1 MGEKDNH
8 NQGNDNVSLEQTD
21 SGAIDLDAEVNI
33 DVKFPDRTPT
43 LSFSLP
49 LSSTIHDVR
58 QIVLESLLA
67 PTNTCF
73 HFAHGNER
81 MQPFTELHEILLV
94 KPHQKLKPLV
104 LNVILDPYTERS
116 SRFHVFTLLDFLD
129 RSNNKN
135 YKSDNFGIRTGFCA
149 FPELDDPTDSYQ
161 MEAPESS
168 NLKFSILN
176 KDFWPDH
183 PNPFKSSYD
192 KLLSPI
198 LSTKSSPQHNCFRS
212 FSLSAWN
219 PVPPEYAMQGH
230 LLYLSITTL
239 EGQLYHITSHVT
251 GYFVN
256 NSTNTRFDP
265 TSQKDLYS
273 HSLVALLCQLSPL
286 FKENLEVLLDKY
298 RQQDQIAFA
307 KITGS
312 VPQAPW
318 ITMPSRNRPDLTK
331 TQETQLNP
339 YIENQGNLRDW
350 NEEIQSAREMAHESI
365 QDRVLR
371 ERLLVKTLQ
380 DFTEVSVQGAVDI
393 VNGNI
398 PPLNPLE
405 PEGSRMYVH
414 NNIFFSFG
422 RDSVGVFQKHG
433 GDAAAYY
440 AVGKDATTIRLLNQL
455 DAVNLSSLGTC
466 IVDYAGHRIVAQTI
480 IPGIFRQLELGNS
493 QLIYGSVE
501 GEGNFRFD
509 SSLEPDL
516 IKLSNIMH
524 IKKHELKNLD
534 GTVIPLYTSLD
545 TKGLL
550 GSDGRKYLMD
560 LYSLFPPDLGFLN
573 RLEQNKSK
581 QYANYPHQLVQFR
594 PELIQSFWE
603 STLNEEQNEKE
614 AFSEDKTIDEP
625 LQNKV
630 LNQNGNEVPEA
641 SQIPLK
647 IKDNA
652 VQEDCLFNPNVR
664 HPCYKYPE
672 TKEDDYKQDISLL
685 GKVSS
690 FLTTKVIPDFIDSIC
705 NDSSFLPIDGIA
717 LSRALHRNGINMR
730 YLGDMLTLIFDRYPQ
745 NTAALHLFTCEIFAR
760 SAKHLI
766 RDYLSRTPRCLRSY
780 VIAHVFNCL
789 LAASE
794 DDLSS
799 PFLPEE
805 SVLKFY
811 PETCQMLLSLSPKVA
826 WDNLLKESLSRF
838 GYEIHPSFVK
848 EANHLSLI
856 RLVCLKSGIQLACK
870 DYFNNEEI
878 VEPDNQAPSPKNKKN
893 KKKKKEKEK
902 KAKQDDCSD
911 RTNSF
916 HKFLP
921 KDILNLVPVVKSTVP
936 YSSLAQESLDAS
948 KVCLLKENKELC
960 YDLLNESLSLHEQI
974 YGVFH
979 PEVARAYCQL
989 AMICHQLNKKEESC
1003 SLGRKALIV
1012 CERILG
1018 FDSSETILAYLNL
1031 ALYEFSHNRISCALV
1046 YSQYALRLWHLV
1058 FGSDHPN
1065 MITSYTNIGLM
1076 LRSMKLIP
1084 ESKTC
1089 IEWALDLCRKF
1100 QDKSLTTAA
1109 VSLQYAQA
1117 LALTKDL
1124 RQASQE
1130 ARGAYKIYE
1139 KNLGSE
1145 HQTTKEAEQWL
1156 SQLIATT
1163 VKQEKVTLQ

>member
-8 NQGNDNVSLEQTD
+8 QLDNGNVPLKQTD
-21 SGAIDLDAEVNI
+21 SAIDLDTEVNI
-33 DVKFPDRTPT
+33 DIRFPDRTPT
-43 LSFSLP
+43 LSFALP
-49 LSSTIHDVR
+49 LSSTVHDVR
-58 QIVLESLLA
+58 QIVLEFLLA

-81 MQPFTELHEILLV
+81 IQPFTELHEILHV
-94 KPHQKLKPLV
+94 QSHQKLKTLV
-104 LNVILDPYTERS
+104 LDVVLDPYTERT
-116 SRFHVFTLLDFLD
+116 SRFHFFTLLDFLD
-129 RSNNKN
+129 RSNKN
-135 YKSDNFGIRTGFCA
+135 HKSDNFGIRTGFCA

-161 MEAPESS
+161 TEAVESS
-168 NLKFSILN
+168 NSKFSILN

-183 PNPFKSSYD
+183 PNPFESSYD
-192 KLLSPI
+192 KLLSPM
-198 LSTKSSPQHNCFRS
+198 LSSKSFPQHTCFRS

-230 LLYLSITTL
+230 LLYLSVTTL

-273 HSLVALLCQLSPL
+273 HSLIALLCQLSPL
-286 FKENLEVLLDKY
+286 FKENLEALLDKY

-307 KITGS
+307 KISGS
-312 VPQAPW
+312 IPQAPW
-318 ITMPSRNRPDLTK
+318 ITMPTRNRPDLTK
-331 TQETQLNP
+331 TQEAQLNP

-371 ERLLVKTLQ
+371 ERLLVKTMQ
-380 DFTEVSVQGAVDI
+380 DFTEVSVQGAIDI

-405 PEGSRMYVH
+405 PEDSRMYVH

-422 RDSVGVFQKHG
+422 RDSVGIFKKLG

-455 DAVNLSSLGTC
+455 DAVDLSSLGTC

-501 GEGNFRFD
+501 GERNFRCD
-509 SSLEPDL
+509 PSLEPDL
-516 IKLSNIMH
+516 LKLSNILH
-524 IKKHELKNLD
+524 IKKHGFKDQD
-534 GTVIPLYTSLD
+534 GSVIPLYTSLD

-573 RLEQNKSK
+573 RLEQKGSN
-581 QYANYPHQLVQFR
+581 QYSDYPHRLVQFR

-603 STLNEEQNEKE
+603 TTLNEEQEEKE
-614 AFSEDKTIDEP
+614 ASSEDKHINEP
-625 LQNKV
+625 LKNTV

-652 VQEDCLFNPNVR
+652 SQENCLFNPNVR
-664 HPCYKYPE
+664 HPSYKYPE
-672 TKEDDYKQDISLL
+672 HEEDEYKHDISLL
-685 GKVSS
+685 KKVST
-690 FLTTKVIPDFIDSIC
+690 FLTTNVIPHFIDSIC

-717 LSRALHRNGINMR
+717 LSRALHRNGINIR
-730 YLGDMLTLIFDRYPQ
+730 YLGDMLNLIFDEYPQ
-745 NTAALHLFTCEIFAR
+745 NTATIHLFTSEIFAR
-760 SAKHLI
+760 SAKHII
-766 RDYLSRTPRCLRSY
+766 RAYLSKTPRCLRSY
-780 VIAHVFNCL
+780 VISHIFNCL
-789 LAASE
+789 LAADE

-805 SVLKFY
+805 SVLKLY
-811 PETCQMLLSLSPKVA
+811 PEVCQMLVSMSPKLA
-826 WDNLLKESLSRF
+826 WELLVKESQSRF
-838 GYEIHPSFVK
+838 GYEVPLRFVK

-856 RLVCLKSGIQLACK
+856 RLVCLKSGIQLACN
-870 DYFNNEEI
+870 DYFNKEDITEA
-878 VEPDNQAPSPKNKKN
+878 DNQASGSKNKKN
-893 KKKKKEKEK
+893 KKKKKEK
-902 KAKQDDCSD
+902 KAKQDDCSNL
-911 RTNSF
+911 TNSF

-948 KVCLLKENKELC
+948 KVCLLKENKDLC

-989 AMICHQLNKKEESC
+989 AMICHQLGKKEESC

-1058 FGSDHPN
+1058 FGTDHPN

-1076 LRSMKLIP
+1076 LRSMKLIS
-1084 ESKTC
+1084 ESKIC
-1089 IEWALDLCRKF
+1089 IEWALNLCRRF
-1100 QDKSLTTAA
+1100 QDKSSTTAA
-1109 VSLQYAQA
+1109 VNLQYAQA

-1130 ARGAYKIYE
+1130 AREAYKIYE

-1145 HQTTKEAEQWL
+1145 HQATKEAEQWL
-1156 SQLIATT
+1156 SQLIAKA